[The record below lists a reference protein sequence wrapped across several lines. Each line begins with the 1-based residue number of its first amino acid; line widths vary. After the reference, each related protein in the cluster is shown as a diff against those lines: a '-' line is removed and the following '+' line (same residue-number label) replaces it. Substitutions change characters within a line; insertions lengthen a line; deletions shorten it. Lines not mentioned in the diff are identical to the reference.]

1 MKAFVV
7 DVNVLIVANDR
18 ETMQATPACILACVR
33 ALEQVQQNI
42 LVLDSLGEIFNT
54 YKSYNSFEG
63 QPGLGD
69 AFFKWVYQN
78 QFQSVHFER
87 VDIGQ
92 ATVSVG
98 LQKFDPAD
106 HIWLK
111 VASASQNLPTI
122 LNATD
127 TDWYEWRHVL
137 EQHGFLLR
145 FLCPELMGK
154 NA

>member
-7 DVNVLIVANDR
+7 DVNVLIVANAR
-18 ETMQATPACILACVR
+18 ETAQATSTCALACVQ
-33 ALEQVQQNI
+33 ALEQVRQNI
-42 LVLDSLGEIFNT
+42 LVLDSLGLVFDT
-54 YKSYNSFEG
+54 YKTYNNFQG

-78 QFQSVHFER
+78 QYQSAHVER
-87 VDIGQ
+87 VDISQ
-92 ATVSVG
+92 TQVPLV

-111 VASASQNLPTI
+111 VAMASQNFPTI

-127 TDWYEWRHVL
+127 TDWQEWRTEL
-137 EQHGFLLR
+137 EQHGFVLE
-145 FLCPELMGK
+145 FLCPELMGSH
-154 NA
+154 A

>member
-1 MKAFVV
+1 
-7 DVNVLIVANDR
+7 
-18 ETMQATPACILACVR
+18 
-33 ALEQVQQNI
+33 
-42 LVLDSLGEIFNT
+42 VLDTLGIIFDV
-54 YKSYNSFEG
+54 YKGYNNFQG

-78 QFQSVHFER
+78 QYQAVHFEL
-87 VDIGQ
+87 VDISQ
-92 ATVSVG
+92 TKVPVG

-111 VASASQNLPTI
+111 VATASRYSPTI

-127 TDWYEWRHVL
+127 TDWYEWMQVL
-137 EQHGFLLR
+137 EQHGFLLQ

-154 NA
+154 DA

>member
-7 DVNVLIVANDR
+7 DVNVLIVANAR
-18 ETMQATPACILACVR
+18 EAFQATPICELACV
-33 ALEQVQQNI
+33 QVLQQIQQNI
-42 LVLDSLGEIFNT
+42 LVLDSLGLIFEA
-54 YKSYNSFEG
+54 YKHYSNFHG

-69 AFFKWVYQN
+69 AFFRWVYQN
-78 QFQSVHFER
+78 QFQSAHFER
-87 VDIGQ
+87 VDIRQ
-92 ATVSVG
+92 SEVPVA

-111 VASASQNLPTI
+111 VASASQNSPTI

-145 FLCPELMGK
+145 FLCPELMGED
-154 NA
+154 A